1 MIIRIV
7 KMTFQPEKV
16 DEFLSLFYEKKRYI
30 EQFKGCSKVMLLN
43 DVNDKS
49 VFFTYSHWE
58 SEDALE
64 KYRTSEL
71 FKSVWAKTK
80 LFFSDKP
87 QAWSLI
93 EHA

>member
-16 DEFLSLFYEKKRYI
+16 EEFLNLFYEKRKFI
-30 EQFKGCSKVMLLN
+30 EQFEGCSKVLLLN
-43 DVNDKS
+43 DLNDKS

-58 SEDALE
+58 SEDVLE

-71 FKSVWAKTK
+71 FNSVWSKTK
-80 LFFSDKP
+80 ILFAAKP
-87 QAWSLI
+87 EAWSL
-93 EHA
+93 EEK